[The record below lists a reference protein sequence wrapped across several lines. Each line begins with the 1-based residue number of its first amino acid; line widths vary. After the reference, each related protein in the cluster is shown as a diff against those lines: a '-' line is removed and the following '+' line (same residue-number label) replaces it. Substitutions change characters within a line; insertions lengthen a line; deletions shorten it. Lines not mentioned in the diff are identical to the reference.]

1 MAAHDLFLRA
11 EAKQETLD
19 PASLQ
24 ESIMLYKDALALDP
38 NYVDALN
45 GLGYSY
51 MWQTSP
57 LILGGVPATRYP
69 LMEEVARRALYIEAN
84 NARAMGLLGLTV
96 AVNRFEWHNGIAL
109 MDDALKLNPGDAEI
123 MASYSYLL
131 MMTSRKGWTE
141 VADRA
146 YQLNPLSSF
155 TISLKM
161 AQLQTGGQYPEAM
174 KLIEKVLS
182 GNADH
187 FYLNMLRVMHAFDP
201 YPPTHALYNPDVYR
215 SVLKEVKA
223 VVGTDHP
230 WLRLYELMFAAREND
245 SDLFNSI
252 FDELASRSR
261 HEPVA
266 LFAPLGFS
274 TAQQVAVM
282 EILSEQRQLS
292 LVLVLLGAKPDGVA
306 AEVWASIRERY
317 NIAELENDDLLN

>member
-1 MAAHDLFLRA
+1 
-11 EAKQETLD
+11 
-19 PASLQ
+19 
-24 ESIMLYKDALALDP
+24 MLYKDALALDP

-201 YPPTHALYNPDVYR
+201 YPHSSFGYR
-215 SVLKEVKA
+215 TVL
-223 VVGTDHP
+223 
-230 WLRLYELMFAAREND
+230 
-245 SDLFNSI
+245 
-252 FDELASRSR
+252 
-261 HEPVA
+261 
-266 LFAPLGFS
+266 
-274 TAQQVAVM
+274 
-282 EILSEQRQLS
+282 
-292 LVLVLLGAKPDGVA
+292 
-306 AEVWASIRERY
+306 
-317 NIAELENDDLLN
+317 